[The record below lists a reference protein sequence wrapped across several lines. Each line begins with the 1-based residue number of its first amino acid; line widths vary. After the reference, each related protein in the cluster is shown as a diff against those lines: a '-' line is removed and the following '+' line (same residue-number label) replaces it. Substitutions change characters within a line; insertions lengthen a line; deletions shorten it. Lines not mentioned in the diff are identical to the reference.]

1 MSRLSTGRTLAS
13 FESGGSH
20 FRSQLD
26 GAPLTH
32 LGQHLE
38 MRMLSE
44 MRHAVSPT
52 PTSRV
57 FAGATI
63 ASKRAISPENAL
75 DYA

>member
-57 FAGATI
+57 FAGADHRI
-63 ASKRAISPENAL
+63 
-75 DYA
+75 